1 MTLDELKHN
10 NSRAIPESFPKK
22 KDIDFQRQIGY
33 LIEKIQKSRESGDL
47 ENARDFCLEWLRIE
61 PDSERAGEI
70 LSIIDTALKQKH
82 ENLAAISR
90 SRYLIQL
97 KRYTEAMNL
106 LNSLPDEGN
115 HIEEAREL
123 RELIAAEI
131 RRQKIEKK
139 SIDVLDE
146 ISRLLDNGAYKE
158 ALHRLE
164 SNEIKDVNEK
174 KILKRKIDT
183 AMEIHQT
190 EQDLKNRLLDSL
202 IHNDLEKARVWL
214 GMIVELNPA
223 SGVFDE
229 LKKKLAPEMYQ
240 TLTQGMTSA

>member
-1 MTLDELKHN
+1 M
-10 NSRAIPESFPKK
+10 
-22 KDIDFQRQIGY
+22 
-33 LIEKIQKSRESGDL
+33 

-90 SRYLIQL
+90 SKYLIQL

-123 RELIAAEI
+123 RSLFLLKSEGKKL
-131 RRQKIEKK
+131 KK

-146 ISRLLDNGAYKE
+146 ISRLLDNEPIRKRCI
-158 ALHRLE
+158 AL
-164 SNEIKDVNEK
+164 
-174 KILKRKIDT
+174 
-183 AMEIHQT
+183 
-190 EQDLKNRLLDSL
+190 
-202 IHNDLEKARVWL
+202 KAT
-214 GMIVELNPA
+214 
-223 SGVFDE
+223 
-229 LKKKLAPEMYQ
+229 K
-240 TLTQGMTSA
+240 